1 MIYCENGIIE
11 MCGTADVL
19 MADILSSID
28 ALTDKI
34 ANNGIDKRTIV
45 SLLDTL
51 TNVMNEEIRAK
62 YVDSDNAKS
71 DNITIK
77 VIENDKEVGK

>member
-1 MIYCENGIIE
+1 MIYCENGLIG
-11 MCGTADVL
+11 MQGTTDVI
-19 MADILSSID
+19 MGDILCSID

-34 ANNGIDKRTIV
+34 ASTGVSSRTIV

>member
-34 ANNGIDKRTIV
+34 ASTGVSSRTIV

-51 TNVMNEEIRAK
+51 TNVMNEEIRSK
-62 YVDSDNAKS
+62 YIDSDNAKS